1 MKRGY
6 AIAAIA
12 VVLLVAVW
20 IRQPDENPNERRAVS
35 DHAATEVI
43 VAEER
48 IYCHDS
54 EARPSYTV
62 QLGGCLPGAREITD
76 AQYREGIAAERAT
89 TPDN

>member
-6 AIAAIA
+6 AAAAIA
-12 VVLLVAVW
+12 AALLLAVW
-20 IRQPDENPNERRAVS
+20 MRQPDENPDERRAVS

-48 IYCHDS
+48 VYCHDP
-54 EARPSYTV
+54 EATPSYTV

-76 AQYREGIAAERAT
+76 AEYRAGIAAEEAAT
-89 TPDN
+89 AEN

>member
-6 AIAAIA
+6 AVAAIA
-12 VVLLVAVW
+12 VAVLVAVW

-48 IYCHDS
+48 IYCHDP
-54 EARPSYTV
+54 EAKPSYTV

-76 AQYREGIAAERAT
+76 AEYRAGIAAKRAT
-89 TPDN
+89 AADD